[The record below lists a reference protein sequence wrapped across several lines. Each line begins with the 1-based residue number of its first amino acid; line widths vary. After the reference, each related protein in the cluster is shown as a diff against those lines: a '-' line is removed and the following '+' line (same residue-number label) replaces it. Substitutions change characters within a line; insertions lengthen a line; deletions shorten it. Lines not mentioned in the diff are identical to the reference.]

1 MLQIWRADM
10 AALLPALALAGLAA
24 VTAEHRLQCSSLPS
38 FDNSDVGCY
47 KLNIFAAVKYFCVV
61 RSCTSTSGAC
71 ARRGASSW
79 AACSASRS
87 SHTSSATRSGTR
99 VWWDEIQYL
108 QYLQYLQ
115 LCVSTG
121 DGLPGLPGP
130 VPAAGPGAALLEA
143 VPLLQTWPQH
153 RRGQRG
159 QCQAGAGPSFNNEHL
174 KHTKSSNQWIQ
185 RDTNHF
191 YCP

>member
-1 MLQIWRADM
+1 MMLQIWRADM

-71 ARRGASSW
+71 ARRAASSW

-99 VWWDEIQYL
+99 VWWDEIPVISTISTIV
-108 QYLQYLQ
+108 
-115 LCVSTG
+115 CIFRWWTSGTAWACPCCWTRSCSTG
-121 DGLPGLPGP
+121 GGP
-130 VPAAGPGAALLEA
+130 PSSDLTSASSRSTWTMSSRCGAEL
-143 VPLLQTWPQH
+143 
-153 RRGQRG
+153 
-159 QCQAGAGPSFNNEHL
+159 
-174 KHTKSSNQWIQ
+174 
-185 RDTNHF
+185 
-191 YCP
+191 